1 MICPD
6 RSAEEVLAENIV
18 APSLTP
24 TIHVTCVVT
33 GSSKAECT
41 FTALPNPY
49 NGFDRT
55 SNFPVTVSLN
65 NPRWSE
71 ENKKMLTPARGTVV
85 KITGVISSV
94 HPDADRVN
102 HWVVTASEIYFLK
115 DALSA
120 TKPAVPGTGET
131 KSLN

>member
-1 MICPD
+1 MIH
-6 RSAEEVLAENIV
+6 
-18 APSLTP
+18 LTC
-24 TIHVTCVVT
+24 TVVT
-33 GSSKAECT
+33 SSKAEHT

-65 NPRWSE
+65 NPRWNK

-94 HPDADRVN
+94 HPDEDRVN

-115 DALSA
+115 DTPA
-120 TKPAVPGTGET
+120 KPAVPGTGEMMPARKNHHPLT
-131 KSLN
+131 SF